1 MSIINGIKLES
12 NKNIH
17 INFEGGNLSSD
28 TGLLLMKEFIHKLGI
43 DTLVKNIFHTTDPGR
58 IRYHKDHEN
67 LLQMLYQITAAYFQ
81 DDHAD
86 TLKKDPAITAAIGKK
101 ALASQ
106 PTLSRFH
113 NRLDENTL
121 AQLEEIQRTIR
132 GRAYSV
138 KMPEHV
144 LFDLDSTLLATF
156 GKQEGG
162 AFNFHYQANGYH
174 PLLCFDG
181 MTGDLLK
188 MELRPGTQY
197 CCNGAAEFMRPL
209 MEEYQENYPNI
220 ALFLRG
226 DSGFATNE
234 LYSVC
239 ENNGTSYVIRLK
251 ENEVLRKL
259 AGELDSELFY
269 QTQMREDSVSY
280 DVIYGEFEYQAGS
293 WDYPRRVVCKIEKP
307 FGQMIHMYTFVVTNM
322 DSSPEKLIHFYCKR
336 GQMENFIKE
345 CKSGFDMDYVSSSAQ
360 IVNANRVQ
368 IHALAY
374 NLFNLFRRLVL
385 PAKLRKDRIDTLRLK
400 LIKIAAR
407 IVRSARYIVF
417 KLCSSCPFQH
427 EFYETLHNIWQMK
440 PLPEV

>member
-1 MSIINGIKLES
+1 MSIISGITLES

-17 INFEGGNLSSD
+17 LNFEGGNLSSD
-28 TGLLLMKEFIHKLGI
+28 AGLLLIKEFIHKLCV
-43 DTLVKNIFHTTDPGR
+43 DRLAKEIFHTTDPVR
-58 IRYHKDHEN
+58 IRQHKDHEN
-67 LLQMLYQITAAYFQ
+67 LLQVLFQIMAAYFQ

-86 TLKKDPAITAAIGKK
+86 ALRNDPAFTAAVGKET
-101 ALASQ
+101 LASQ

-121 AQLEEIQRTIR
+121 AQLEEMLRTIR
-132 GRAYSV
+132 SRAYSV
-138 KMPEHV
+138 EMPEHV
-144 LFDLDSTLLATF
+144 LFDLDSTLFATF

-188 MELRPGTQY
+188 IELRPGTQY

-209 MEEYQENYPNI
+209 LEEYQKKYPNI

-234 LYSVC
+234 LYRVC
-239 ENNGTSYVIRLK
+239 EDNGTSYAIRLK
-251 ENEVLRKL
+251 ENDVLRKL
-259 AGELDSELFY
+259 ASELDSDLY
-269 QTQMREDSVSY
+269 DLTREDVVSY
-280 DVIYGEFEYQAGS
+280 AVVYGEFEYKAGS
-293 WDYPRRVVCKIEKP
+293 WDYPRRVVCKVEKP

-322 DSSPEKLIHFYCKR
+322 DSSPEELIGFYCKR

-345 CKSGFDMDYVSSSAQ
+345 CKSGFDMDYVSSSTL
-360 IVNANRVQ
+360 IVNANRVM

-374 NLFNLFRRLVL
+374 LLFNLFRRLVL
-385 PAKLRKDRIDTLRLK
+385 PAKLWKDRIDTLRLK

-407 IVRSARYIVF
+407 IVRSARYVVF
-417 KLCSSCPFQH
+417 KLCSSCPFQN
-427 EFYETLHNIWQMK
+427 EFYETLHNIRRLQ
-440 PLPEV
+440 PLPE

>member
-1 MSIINGIKLES
+1 MSIISEISLES
-12 NKNIH
+12 NKNVH
-17 INFEGGNLSSD
+17 VNFEGGNLSSD
-28 TGLLLMKEFIHKLGI
+28 AGLLLMKEFYNKFGVDSLA
-43 DTLVKNIFHTTDPGR
+43 KSIFHTTDPGHNR
-58 IRYHKDHEN
+58 HHKDHEN

-86 TLKKDPAITAAIGKK
+86 ALRNDPAITAAVGKE

-113 NRLDENTL
+113 NRLDDNTL
-121 AQLEEIQRTIR
+121 MQLEEMLRTLR
-132 GRAYSV
+132 ERAYSN

-144 LFDLDSTLLATF
+144 LFDLDTTLFSTF

-162 AFNFHYQANGYH
+162 AFNYHYQANGYH

-188 MELRPGTQY
+188 IGLRPGTRY

-209 MEEYQENYPNI
+209 MEEYQERYPNI

-259 AGELDSELFY
+259 ANELDSDLYEL
-269 QTQMREDSVSY
+269 TREDVVSY
-280 DVIYGEFEYQAGS
+280 AVVYGEFEYQAGS

-307 FGQMIHMYTFVVTNM
+307 FGQMLHMYTFVVTNM
-322 DSSPEKLIHFYCKR
+322 DSSPKELIRFYCKR

-345 CKSGFDMDYVSSSAQ
+345 CKSGFDMDYVSSSSQ
-360 IVNANRVQ
+360 IVNANRVL

-374 NLFNLFRRLVL
+374 NLFNWFRRLVL

-407 IVRSARYIVF
+407 IVRSARYVVF

-427 EFYETLHNIWQMK
+427 EFFETLHNIRQLQ
-440 PLPEV
+440 PISN

>member
-1 MSIINGIKLES
+1 MSIISGITLES

-17 INFEGGNLSSD
+17 LNFEGGNISSD
-28 TGLLLMKEFIHKLGI
+28 AGLLLIREFIHKLGV
-43 DTLVKNIFHTTDPGR
+43 DRLAKEIFHTTDPVR
-58 IRYHKDHEN
+58 IRQHKDHEN
-67 LLQMLYQITAAYFQ
+67 LLQMLFQIMAAYFQ
-81 DDHAD
+81 DDQAD
-86 TLKKDPAITAAIGKK
+86 ALRNDPALTAAVGKET
-101 ALASQ
+101 LASQ

-121 AQLEEIQRTIR
+121 AQLGEMLRTIR
-132 GRAYSV
+132 SRAYSV
-138 KMPEHV
+138 EMPEHV
-144 LFDLDSTLLATF
+144 LFDLESTLFATF

-188 MELRPGTQY
+188 IELRPGTQY

-209 MEEYQENYPNI
+209 LEEYQKKYPNI

-234 LYSVC
+234 LYRVC
-239 ENNGTSYVIRLK
+239 EDNGTSYAIRLK
-251 ENEVLRKL
+251 ENDVLRKL
-259 AGELDSELFY
+259 ASELDSDLY
-269 QTQMREDSVSY
+269 DLTREDVVSY
-280 DVIYGEFEYQAGS
+280 AVVYGEFEYKAGS
-293 WDYPRRVVCKIEKP
+293 WDYPKRVVCKVEKP

-322 DSSPEKLIHFYCKR
+322 DSSPEELIGFYCKR

-345 CKSGFDMDYVSSSAQ
+345 CKSGFDMDYVSSSTL
-360 IVNANRVQ
+360 IVNANRVM

-374 NLFNLFRRLVL
+374 LLFNLFRRLVL
-385 PAKLRKDRIDTLRLK
+385 PAKLWKDRIDTLRLK

-407 IVRSARYIVF
+407 IVRSARYVVF
-417 KLCSSCPFQH
+417 KLCSSCPFQN
-427 EFYETLHNIWQMK
+427 EFYETLHNIRRLQ
-440 PLPEV
+440 PLLE

>member
-1 MSIINGIKLES
+1 MSIISGITLES

-17 INFEGGNLSSD
+17 LNFEGGNLSSD
-28 TGLLLMKEFIHKLGI
+28 AGLLLIREFIHKLGV
-43 DTLVKNIFHTTDPGR
+43 DRLAKEIFHTTDPVR
-58 IRYHKDHEN
+58 IRQHKDHEN
-67 LLQMLYQITAAYFQ
+67 LLQMLFQIMAAYFQ
-81 DDHAD
+81 DDQAD
-86 TLKKDPAITAAIGKK
+86 ALRNDPALTAAVGKET
-101 ALASQ
+101 LASQ

-121 AQLEEIQRTIR
+121 AQLGEMLRTIR
-132 GRAYSV
+132 SRAYSV
-138 KMPEHV
+138 EMPEHV
-144 LFDLDSTLLATF
+144 LFDLESTLFATF

-188 MELRPGTQY
+188 IELRPGTQY

-209 MEEYQENYPNI
+209 LEEYQKKYPNI

-234 LYSVC
+234 LYRVC
-239 ENNGTSYVIRLK
+239 EDNGTSYAIRLK
-251 ENEVLRKL
+251 ENDVLRKL
-259 AGELDSELFY
+259 ASELDSDLY
-269 QTQMREDSVSY
+269 DLTREDVVSY
-280 DVIYGEFEYQAGS
+280 AVVYGEFEYKAGS
-293 WDYPRRVVCKIEKP
+293 WDYPKRVVCKVEKP

-322 DSSPEKLIHFYCKR
+322 DSSPEELIGFYCKR

-345 CKSGFDMDYVSSSAQ
+345 CKSGFDMDYVSSSTL
-360 IVNANRVQ
+360 IVNANRVM

-374 NLFNLFRRLVL
+374 LLFNLFRRLVL
-385 PAKLRKDRIDTLRLK
+385 PAKLWKDRIDTLRLK

-407 IVRSARYIVF
+407 IVRSARYVVF
-417 KLCSSCPFQH
+417 KLCSSCPFQN
-427 EFYETLHNIWQMK
+427 EFYETLHNIRRLQ
-440 PLPEV
+440 PLLE

>member
-1 MSIINGIKLES
+1 MSIINEISLES
-12 NKNIH
+12 NKKIH
-17 INFEGGNLSSD
+17 VNFDGGNLTSD
-28 TGLLLMKEFIHKLGI
+28 GGLLLMMDFISKFGVDRLIKEL
-43 DTLVKNIFHTTDPGR
+43 FHTTDPGHKR
-58 IRYHKDHEN
+58 HHKDYEN
-67 LLQMLYQITAAYFQ
+67 LLQKVYLIMAAYFQ

-86 TLKKDPAITAAIGKK
+86 ALRNDPTITTAVGKE

-121 AQLEEIQRTIR
+121 AQLEEIMKILRE
-132 GRAYSV
+132 RAYSV

-144 LFDLDSTLLATF
+144 LFDLDTTLFSTF

-188 MELRPGTQY
+188 IELRPGTQY

-209 MEEYQENYPNI
+209 LKEYQERYPNI

-226 DSGFATNE
+226 DSGFATDE
-234 LYSVC
+234 LYRVC
-239 ENNGTSYVIRLK
+239 EDYGTSYVIRLK

-259 AGELDSELFY
+259 AKELDDELY
-269 QTQMREDSVSY
+269 YLTSTQEDAVSY
-280 DVIYGEFEYQAGS
+280 AAVYGEFEYKANS

-307 FGQMIHMYTFVVTNM
+307 LGQLIHMNTFVVTNM
-322 DSSPEKLIHFYCKR
+322 DSTPEELIGFYCKR

-345 CKSGFDMDYVSSSAQ
+345 CKSGFDMDYVSSSSQ

-368 IHALAY
+368 IHALAF
-374 NLFNLFRRLVL
+374 NLFNWFRRLVL
-385 PAKLRKDRIDTLRLK
+385 PAKLQKDRIDTVRLK

-407 IVRSARYIVF
+407 IVRSARYVIF

-427 EFYETLHNIWQMK
+427 EFFETLHNIRQLQ
-440 PLPEV
+440 PITN

>member
-1 MSIINGIKLES
+1 M
-12 NKNIH
+12 
-17 INFEGGNLSSD
+17 
-28 TGLLLMKEFIHKLGI
+28 
-43 DTLVKNIFHTTDPGR
+43 
-58 IRYHKDHEN
+58 
-67 LLQMLYQITAAYFQ
+67 AAYFQ

-86 TLKKDPAITAAIGKK
+86 ALRNDPALTAAVGKET
-101 ALASQ
+101 LASQ

-121 AQLEEIQRTIR
+121 AQLEEMLRTIR
-132 GRAYSV
+132 SRAYSV
-138 KMPEHV
+138 EMPEHV
-144 LFDLDSTLLATF
+144 LFDLDSTLFATF

-188 MELRPGTQY
+188 IELRPGTQY

-209 MEEYQENYPNI
+209 LEEYQKKYPNI

-234 LYSVC
+234 LYRVC
-239 ENNGTSYVIRLK
+239 EDNGTSYAIRLK
-251 ENEVLRKL
+251 ENDVLRKL
-259 AGELDSELFY
+259 ASELDSDLY
-269 QTQMREDSVSY
+269 DLTREDVVSY
-280 DVIYGEFEYQAGS
+280 AVVYGEFEYKAGS
-293 WDYPRRVVCKIEKP
+293 WDYPRRVVCKVEKP

-322 DSSPEKLIHFYCKR
+322 DSSPEELIGFYCKR

-345 CKSGFDMDYVSSSAQ
+345 CKSGFDMDYVSSSTL
-360 IVNANRVQ
+360 IVNANRVM

-374 NLFNLFRRLVL
+374 LLFNLFRRLVL
-385 PAKLRKDRIDTLRLK
+385 PAKLWKDRIDTLRLK

-407 IVRSARYIVF
+407 IVRSARYVVF
-417 KLCSSCPFQH
+417 KLCSSCPFQN
-427 EFYETLHNIWQMK
+427 EFYETLHNIRRLQ
-440 PLPEV
+440 PLPE